1 MPASPQRIAANQAN
15 SQKSSGPKTQA
26 GKAASSRNSLKH
38 GLTGAGLA
46 LPDEDKAELDA
57 AFQRHFD
64 EMKPTTQAGLALVFK
79 IALCTL
85 RLDRFAVAENA
96 VLSQRVIDAGFAFD
110 DAQVARRNE
119 AKAKLQEDPETQLNI
134 LSRFQ
139 SGVHWVIEAWGALAC
154 ALETGKLKNWRQPQ
168 FALFEALSGRSME
181 FPSYYDSTFYALAA
195 MGDEGALE
203 NPDLEGK
210 SPAERCQSARDKL
223 IAICEAELLR
233 WDAMLESASA
243 ATAVARANAIQ
254 ASRYDGSKE
263 GLLMK
268 KYEAATTRELTKARK
283 EFAEVEATY
292 GEPTAVVATIDPV
305 KPCVTLGSF
314 LAGPEAA
321 PEASEAESIQVAQ
334 NADFDGFV
342 SFPESEVEAM
352 LRL

>member
-46 LPDEDKAELDA
+46 LPDEDKTELDA

-139 SGVHWVIEAWGALAC
+139 SGVH
-154 ALETGKLKNWRQPQ
+154 
-168 FALFEALSGRSME
+168 
-181 FPSYYDSTFYALAA
+181 
-195 MGDEGALE
+195 
-203 NPDLEGK
+203 
-210 SPAERCQSARDKL
+210 
-223 IAICEAELLR
+223 
-233 WDAMLESASA
+233 
-243 ATAVARANAIQ
+243 
-254 ASRYDGSKE
+254 
-263 GLLMK
+263 
-268 KYEAATTRELTKARK
+268 
-283 EFAEVEATY
+283 
-292 GEPTAVVATIDPV
+292 
-305 KPCVTLGSF
+305 
-314 LAGPEAA
+314 
-321 PEASEAESIQVAQ
+321 
-334 NADFDGFV
+334 
-342 SFPESEVEAM
+342 
-352 LRL
+352 